1 MSLETLGATIK
12 FALNQET
19 VLLEFFQSMQ
29 KNNKNE
35 NLNEIID
42 RLYQLSTKNLKR
54 LKRIRRENTIEMI
67 LEPIKGLEKS
77 KFTFVEIDINKT
89 GELEVVNSLKNY
101 LTKIILFY
109 SDSAEKISFIGEVSY
124 VFEQF
129 KEKYQEL
136 NNLI

>member
-19 VLLEFFQSMQ
+19 ILLEFFQSIHQ
-29 KNNKNE
+29 KNKNKD
-35 NLNEIID
+35 LDEIID
-42 RLYQLSTKNLKR
+42 KLAQLSTKNLKR
-54 LKRIRRENTIEMI
+54 LKRIRRENTTEMI

-77 KFTFVEIDINKT
+77 KFIFQQENINEI

-109 SDSAEKISFIGEVSY
+109 SVSAERISFIGEVSY
-124 VFEQF
+124 IFEQF

-136 NNLI
+136 LNLI

>member
-19 VLLEFFQSMQ
+19 ILLEFFQSIQ
-29 KNNKNE
+29 QYKKNE
-35 NLNEIID
+35 NLKEVID
-42 RLYQLSTKNLKR
+42 KLAQLSTKNLKR
-54 LKRIRRENTIEMI
+54 LKRIRRENTTEMI

-77 KFTFVEIDINKT
+77 RFIFVEEDLKEI

>member
-12 FALNQET
+12 FALNQEK
-19 VLLEFFQSMQ
+19 VLLEFFQSIQ
-29 KNNKNE
+29 QYKKNE
-35 NLNEIID
+35 NLKEVID
-42 RLYQLSTKNLKR
+42 KLAQLSTKNLKR
-54 LKRIRRENTIEMI
+54 LKRIRRENTTEMI

-77 KFTFVEIDINKT
+77 RFIFVVEDLKEI

-101 LTKIILFY
+101 QTKIILFY

-129 KEKYQEL
+129 KERYQEL
-136 NNLI
+136 LNLI

>member
-35 NLNEIID
+35 NLNEAID
-42 RLYQLSTKNLKR
+42 RLCQLSAKNLKR
-54 LKRIRRENTIEMI
+54 LKRIRRENTTEMI

-77 KFTFVEIDINKT
+77 KFIFVEEDINEI
-89 GELEVVNSLKNY
+89 GELEVVNILKNY

-136 NNLI
+136 LNLI

>member
-19 VLLEFFQSMQ
+19 ILLEFFQSIHQ
-29 KNNKNE
+29 KNKNKD
-35 NLNEIID
+35 LDEIID
-42 RLYQLSTKNLKR
+42 KLAQLSAKNLKR
-54 LKRIRRENTIEMI
+54 LKRIRRENTTEMI

-77 KFTFVEIDINKT
+77 KFIFQQENINEI
-89 GELEVVNSLKNY
+89 GELEVVNNLKNY

-109 SDSAEKISFIGEVSY
+109 SVSAERISFIGEVSY
-124 VFEQF
+124 IFEQF

-136 NNLI
+136 LNLI

>member
-19 VLLEFFQSMQ
+19 ILLEFFQSIQ
-29 KNNKNE
+29 QYKKNE
-35 NLNEIID
+35 NLKEVID
-42 RLYQLSTKNLKR
+42 KLAQLSTKNLKR
-54 LKRIRRENTIEMI
+54 LKRIRRENTTEMI

-77 KFTFVEIDINKT
+77 RFIFVEEDLKEI

-109 SDSAEKISFIGEVSY
+109 SDSAEKISFIGEVSH

>member
-19 VLLEFFQSMQ
+19 ILLKFFQSIQ
-29 KNNKNE
+29 QYKKNE
-35 NLNEIID
+35 NLKEVID
-42 RLYQLSTKNLKR
+42 KLAQLSTKNLKR
-54 LKRIRRENTIEMI
+54 LKRIRRENTTEMI

-77 KFTFVEIDINKT
+77 RFIFVEEDLKEI

>member
-35 NLNEIID
+35 KLVEVID
-42 RLYQLSTKNLKR
+42 KIVQLSTKNLKR
-54 LKRIRRENTIEMI
+54 LKRIRRENTTEMI

-77 KFTFVEIDINKT
+77 RFIFVKEDINKI
-89 GELEVVNSLKNY
+89 GEHEVVNSLKNY

-109 SDSAEKISFIGEVSY
+109 SESAEKVSFIGEISY

-136 NNLI
+136 INLI

>member
-12 FALNQET
+12 FALNQEK
-19 VLLEFFQSMQ
+19 VLLEFFQSIQ
-29 KNNKNE
+29 QYKKNE
-35 NLNEIID
+35 NLKEVID
-42 RLYQLSTKNLKR
+42 KLAQLSTKNLKR
-54 LKRIRRENTIEMI
+54 LKRIRRENTTEMI

-77 KFTFVEIDINKT
+77 RFIFVVEDLKEI

-129 KEKYQEL
+129 KERYQEL
-136 NNLI
+136 LNLI

>member
-19 VLLEFFQSMQ
+19 ILLEFFQSIHQ
-29 KNNKNE
+29 KNKNKDLDE
-35 NLNEIID
+35 TID
-42 RLYQLSTKNLKR
+42 KLAQLSAKNLKR
-54 LKRIRRENTIEMI
+54 LKRIRRENTTEMI

-77 KFTFVEIDINKT
+77 KFIFQQENINEI
-89 GELEVVNSLKNY
+89 GELEVVNNLKNY

-109 SDSAEKISFIGEVSY
+109 SVSAERISFIGEVSY
-124 VFEQF
+124 IFEQF

-136 NNLI
+136 LNLI